1 MEGQDQGQSTA
12 KPHMPCLMVANVH
25 SQDPTDG
32 TADRSNAKE
41 DRLGD
46 PPFLFNGSLLVD
58 VHKQE
63 GRNINYKQVN
73 KKRHRVTTFLGGMIL
88 KRVLWIS
95 LLFLFVLAGCGAKE
109 TFETVEDEMAAPTA
123 APMGQL
129 SMALPES
136 ATMSVMDN
144 GAGDRLYLC
153 DGYTIAV
160 RTMASGDLEK
170 TLYETTGFSKE
181 QLKLIQTNHH
191 GADRYD
197 LVWSAAGEGGDQ
209 VCRATILDD
218 GNYHYVVTIMAPGE
232 TAGEFTEN
240 WQSILSSLSINQT
253 G

>member
-32 TADRSNAKE
+32 TADRSDAKE

-95 LLFLFVLAGCGAKE
+95 LLFLFVLV
-109 TFETVEDEMAAPTA
+109 FYVYIY
-123 APMGQL
+123 
-129 SMALPES
+129 
-136 ATMSVMDN
+136 
-144 GAGDRLYLC
+144 R
-153 DGYTIAV
+153 
-160 RTMASGDLEK
+160 
-170 TLYETTGFSKE
+170 FS
-181 QLKLIQTNHH
+181 
-191 GADRYD
+191 
-197 LVWSAAGEGGDQ
+197 
-209 VCRATILDD
+209 
-218 GNYHYVVTIMAPGE
+218 
-232 TAGEFTEN
+232 
-240 WQSILSSLSINQT
+240 
-253 G
+253 